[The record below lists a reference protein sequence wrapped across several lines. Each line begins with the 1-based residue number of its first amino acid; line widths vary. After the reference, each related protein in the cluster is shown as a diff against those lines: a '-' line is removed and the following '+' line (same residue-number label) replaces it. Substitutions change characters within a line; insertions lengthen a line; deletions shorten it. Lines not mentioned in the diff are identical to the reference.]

1 MNYRYFTWII
11 AGGLLILLS
20 VNQHLFA
27 NKDTQWRR
35 QMLREVIFEPE
46 KIKTRVEKAL
56 FKYFKEPEFINV
68 RFYPTKKGELTL
80 GYFSRIDVTV
90 KEAKVKEL
98 MVKDGFFSFK
108 GITIKLFDLYR
119 DNNLRLK
126 ELEDTQFRFTVTEE
140 SINDAIL
147 EKDLPL
153 RNARLEIFQGQL
165 YFRGYFKTLFFK
177 SHVETKGR
185 LEIKDKKYIYFYP
198 DRLKLN
204 ALPIPGF
211 IKRTLSKK
219 INPIIDLDDFNFIKS
234 INEISLQPGIIEF
247 KN

>member
-1 MNYRYFTWII
+1 MTYRHFNWVIS
-11 AGGLLILLS
+11 GGLVILLS
-20 VNQHLFA
+20 VNNLLA
-27 NKDTQWRR
+27 NKDTEWRR
-35 QMLREVIFEPE
+35 QMLREVIFEPD
-46 KIKTRVEKAL
+46 KIKTRVEDAL

-68 RFYPTKKGELTL
+68 RFFPTKKGELTS

-90 KEAKVKEL
+90 KKAKVKEL

-119 DNNLRLK
+119 DKNLRLK
-126 ELEDTQFRFTVTEE
+126 ELEDTNFRFTVTEE
-140 SINDAIL
+140 SINNAIL
-147 EKDLPL
+147 EKNLPL
-153 RNARLEIFQGQL
+153 RNARLEILQGQL

-185 LEIKDKKYIYFYP
+185 LEIKDNKHIYFYP

-204 ALPIPGF
+204 SLPIPGF
-211 IKRTLSKK
+211 VKRTLSKK

-234 INEISLQPGIIEF
+234 INEISLQRGIIEF